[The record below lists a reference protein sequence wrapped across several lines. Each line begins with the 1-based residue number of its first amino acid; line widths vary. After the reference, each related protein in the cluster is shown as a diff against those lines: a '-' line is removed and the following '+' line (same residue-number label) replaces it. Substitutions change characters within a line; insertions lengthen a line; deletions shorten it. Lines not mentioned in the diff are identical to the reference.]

1 MTREIMRTIDI
12 MGEQVIANSKQE
24 AIENSFHS
32 SEEYFDDVGFVL
44 DTTNKE
50 HTAFLDI
57 NYKAY
62 IVKSI
67 NGQDN

>member
-1 MTREIMRTIDI
+1 MKTYLVKETRI
-12 MGEQVIANSKQE
+12 GYQKVIANSKEE
-24 AIENSFHS
+24 AIENAIYSK
-32 SEEYFDDVGFVL
+32 EEYFDDVGFVL

-62 IVKSI
+62 IVKKI
-67 NGQDN
+67 N